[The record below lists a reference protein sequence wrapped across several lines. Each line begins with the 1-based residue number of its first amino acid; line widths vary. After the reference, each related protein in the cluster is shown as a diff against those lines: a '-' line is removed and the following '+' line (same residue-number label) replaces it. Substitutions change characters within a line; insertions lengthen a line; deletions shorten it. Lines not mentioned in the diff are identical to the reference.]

1 MSTAAALIAVCI
13 ALLGLVLVVTVTFA
27 APGGGRRPATPIS
40 SLFDGGQTLELH
52 EISTR
57 QEYPKWVSSN
67 LRRKEQPMETL
78 LYTVPGMHC
87 EHCKVSVETEVTAV
101 PGVSE
106 VTVDLKSKRVEVRG
120 EPLDDAAIRVAIEEA
135 GYEAA

>member
-27 APGGGRRPATPIS
+27 APGGGRRRAAPIS
-40 SLFDGGQTLELH
+40 SLFDGGQTPELH

-67 LRRKEQPMETL
+67 LRPKEPPMETL
-78 LYTVPGMHC
+78 LYIVPGMHC
-87 EHCKVSVETEVTAV
+87 EHCKASVETEIAAI
-101 PGVSE
+101 PGVTE
-106 VTVDLKSKRVEVRG
+106 VTVDLKSKRVEVHG